1 MTLLLSNL
9 PASNAVAIPTS
20 QVHEARSSAPAGW
33 TRGSRLSKKSTLPIR
48 IALSQSNLDQLH
60 DHLMRVSEP
69 TSEEYGQHWTV
80 EQVRKTFAPS
90 ETTRN
95 AVTDWLVDAG
105 IASHR
110 LKHDVGSGGW
120 IGFDATVEEAESLF
134 QTKYFHWTHPKASNG
149 VSFPAVEE
157 FYSLPAHI
165 RPHIDF
171 VTPTL
176 HFDMKLGKKSD
187 TDFEKRDH
195 LEKRIVGTLKIPLG
209 SPDSPTVPKFVS
221 PPDPFQVFF
230 GNTSQCDQYIT
241 PACLRALY
249 NIPTLPTI
257 LPPNPKN
264 SYAVVEY
271 TPQQYIPSD
280 LTGFFANYSQN
291 QKQLAPTLVSIDGGN
306 INTPGAY
313 GFGYNGESNLDLE
326 YGMTLVNPIPTTL
339 YQTGDANAGASF
351 NNFLDA
357 FDASFCAGD
366 DPVQDS
372 HYPDP
377 GGYTGPETCGGYTP
391 AKVISTSYGY
401 NEPDLSPAY
410 EMRQCQEYAKFGLLG
425 TTFVYSSGDSGVA
438 GGGNSC
444 IDSDGYY
451 NDGTSGQFVPS
462 FPSTCPYILSVG
474 ATQIIPGSSVRAPE
488 SACQQVISSGGG
500 FSNVFPTPSY
510 QKSALATYFAKNT
523 PPYTAA
529 QYNNSMATRGFPDV
543 SANGANYMT
552 LIDGQYQLVYGTS
565 ASSPVFAAVLAL
577 INEARLNLGKASVGF
592 VNPALYANPT
602 MLNDI
607 TSGSNKGCGTQG
619 FSAVAGWDPVTG
631 LGTPNYL
638 KMLTYFLLH

>member
-1 MTLLLSNL
+1 MLILSLGMTLLFSTL
-9 PASNAVAIPTS
+9 PTTNAVAISTS

-33 TRGSRLSKKSTLPIR
+33 TRGNRLSKKSTLPVR
-48 IALSQSNLDQLH
+48 IALAQSNLDQLH

-90 ETTRN
+90 ESTRN
-95 AVTDWLVDAG
+95 AVTGWLVDAG

-120 IGFDATVEEAESLF
+120 VAFDATVEEAESLF
-134 QTKYFHWTHPKASNG
+134 QTKYFHWTHPQSSSG

-157 FYSLPAHI
+157 SYSLPAHI

-171 VTPTL
+171 ITPTL
-176 HFDMKLGKKSD
+176 HFDMKLGKKSHSD
-187 TDFEKRDH
+187 DSVKLEKRDDAPV
-195 LEKRIVGTLKIPLG
+195 LEKRINGTTKIPLG
-209 SPDSPTVPKFVS
+209 SPMSPTVPKYIS
-221 PPDPFQVFF
+221 PTNPFQVFF

-249 NIPTLPTI
+249 NLPTLPTI
-257 LPPNPKN
+257 LPSNSKN
-264 SYAVVEY
+264 SFAVVEY

-280 LTGFFANYSQN
+280 LTSFFANYSTN

-306 INTPGAY
+306 INTAGAY

-339 YQTGDANAGASF
+339 YQAGDANVGASF

-357 FDASFCAGD
+357 FDASYCAGD

-372 HYPDP
+372 QYPDP
-377 GGYTGPETCGGYTP
+377 GGYTGPETCGGFTP

-410 EMRQCQEYAKFGLLG
+410 EMRQCQEYAKLGLLG

-438 GGGNSC
+438 GGGDSC
-444 IDSDGYY
+444 IDPNGYY

-474 ATQIIPGSSVRAPE
+474 ATQINPGSSVNAPE
-488 SACQQVISSGGG
+488 SACQQVIYSGGG
-500 FSNVFPTPSY
+500 FSNVFPTPTY
-510 QKSALATYFAKNT
+510 QKSALATYFANHK
-523 PPYTAA
+523 PAYTAA

-552 LIDGQYQLVYGTS
+552 MIDGQYQLVYGTS

-577 INEARLNLGKASVGF
+577 INEARLNIGKSSVGF
-592 VNPALYANPT
+592 VNPALYANPS
-602 MLNDI
+602 ML
-607 TSGSNKGCGTQG
+607 SE
-619 FSAVAGWDPVTG
+619 
-631 LGTPNYL
+631 YL
-638 KMLTYFLLH
+638 SYQ